1 MMKRKITDKYYMEV
15 KELQIKTNEVP
26 PIQHTPIK
34 KTYTDEEVKEMMK
47 ELVKELKNETDK

>member
-1 MMKRKITDKYYMEV
+1 MAKYIIEKKEV
-15 KELQIKTNEVP
+15 SIKKNEVAQ
-26 PIQHTPIK
+26 IEYKKTE